1 MIDSSPLIAVLDD
14 DDPDHE
20 RCLELLETYEGPLLV
35 PTMCVCEISHLVN
48 NRGGWEFEVRLMAA
62 FALGEIYTEDPHPAD
77 FERMAELIETYRDL
91 PLGTVDA
98 AVVAAAERLEVTQI
112 ATLDRRHFSVVRPR
126 HVEAF
131 ELLP

>member
-1 MIDSSPLIAVLDD
+1 M
-14 DDPDHE
+14 
-20 RCLELLETYEGPLLV
+20 ELLENFPGPLVV
-35 PTMCVCEISHLVN
+35 PTMCICEISHLSQ
-48 NRGGWEFEVRLMAA
+48 GGWETEAL
-62 FALGEIYTEDPHPAD
+62 FASALASGEIYTEDPHPSD
-77 FERMAELIETYRDL
+77 FDRIAELIETYRDL

-112 ATLDRRHFSVVRPR
+112 ATLDHGHFSVVRPR